1 MPFDTPRT
9 WVAGET
15 VTAAIMNDYVRDQQR
30 ESFNYQII
38 DTSGSVGDMAYAA
51 TTSGDLALLT
61 IGSAGQLMRVNVTAT
76 GPEWATM
83 EMVQSTAIYMAASTG
98 ASVNIDWAVG
108 FSATPRVMICPQST
122 QLQDSRNPY
131 FTVQSVTTSGVL
143 INWWNQD
150 GSTASWPLYFN
161 AWGFST

>member
-61 IGSAGQLMRVNVTAT
+61 IGSAGQLMRVSSSTNA
-76 GPEWATM
+76 PEWATM
-83 EMVQSTAIYMAASTG
+83 DFVQTAPQSAG
-98 ASVNIDWAVG
+98 AYGMGTINVDWTVA
-108 FSATPRVMICPQST
+108 FSNTPRVIICPQTTFWPPCGSV
-122 QLQDSRNPY
+122 Y
-131 FTVQSVTTSGVL
+131 SVTTTGVV
-143 INWWNQD
+143 IQFVND
-150 GSTASWPLYFN
+150 SATTAPAVLKFN
-161 AWGFST
+161 VWGFST